1 MDYLKR
7 IAEILESGELV
18 SFGFS
23 DKYITVDKR
32 ANGGYEANIYDC
44 KTDFINE
51 EEPLDGGIYE
61 GENALEALNFFLE
74 DLIWVY

>member
-7 IAEILESGELV
+7 IAEMLEAGDLV

-23 DKYITVDKR
+23 DKYITVDTR
-32 ANGGYEANIYDC
+32 ADGGFEANIYEC

-51 EEPLDGGIYE
+51 EEPIDGGIYE
-61 GENALEALNFFLE
+61 GDNALDALNFFLE
-74 DLIWVY
+74 DLL

>member
-23 DKYITVDKR
+23 DKYITVDKLS
-32 ANGGYEANIYDC
+32 
-44 KTDFINE
+44 FFHV
-51 EEPLDGGIYE
+51 
-61 GENALEALNFFLE
+61 LNN
-74 DLIWVY
+74 

>member
-23 DKYITVDKR
+23 DKYITIDKR
-32 ANGGYEANIYDC
+32 ADKGYDVEAYYSCHWVIIVKIC
-44 KTDFINE
+44 LFIKVK
-51 EEPLDGGIYE
+51 Y
-61 GENALEALNFFLE
+61 
-74 DLIWVY
+74 Y

>member
-7 IAEILESGELV
+7 ITEVLESGELV

-32 ANGGYEANIYDC
+32 ASGGYEANIYDC
-44 KTDFINE
+44 KTDFINKK
-51 EEPLDGGIYE
+51 EPLDGWIYHGIAI
-61 GENALEALNFFLE
+61 NALNSFVEN
-74 DLIWVY
+74 LIWVY